1 MNRLERQSHKNQQW
15 HEKCCRFL
23 LETLGIPHRNPL
35 DFVPVSVW
43 LNSNAHTVLNCTV
56 AQTAVPRHCHSGPG
70 GVCALAP
77 LSRLEGN
84 CFSAPRLF
92 MFCDWII
99 RPRAREATFVARL
112 GCFSALPLSWLFQ
125 QGSVAASQ
133 SSRWYWHILYSVYPT
148 VKKTDCFLLK
158 LISHQR
164 HLSPV
169 YLFLLKPIN
178 FFSLTLLAFKN
189 TAESSVSVLMGF
201 FKWFIRLWFSSAQV
215 LIGFWKKICKNISH
229 SVITNCVTLRW
240 TVSISF
246 PEF

>member
-1 MNRLERQSHKNQQW
+1 MSWIIAWNIGNSAPK
-15 HEKCCRFL
+15 
-23 LETLGIPHRNPL
+23 PP
-35 DFVPVSVW
+35 DFAPVSVW
-43 LNSNAHTVLNCTV
+43 LNSNAHRVLNCTV
-56 AQTAVPRHCHSGPG
+56 AQTLAARHCHSAPK
-70 GVCALAP
+70 GVGALAP
-77 LSRLEGN
+77 LSRLQGN

-112 GCFSALPLSWLFQ
+112 GCFSALPPSWLFQ
-125 QGSVAASQ
+125 RGSVPASQ
-133 SSRWYWHILYSVYPT
+133 RSRWYWHILYSVYPT

-169 YLFLLKPIN
+169 YLFLPMKPIN

-201 FKWFIRLWFSSAQV
+201 FKWFIRLWFSSVQV
-215 LIGFWKKICKNISH
+215 LIGF
-229 SVITNCVTLRW
+229 
-240 TVSISF
+240 
-246 PEF
+246 